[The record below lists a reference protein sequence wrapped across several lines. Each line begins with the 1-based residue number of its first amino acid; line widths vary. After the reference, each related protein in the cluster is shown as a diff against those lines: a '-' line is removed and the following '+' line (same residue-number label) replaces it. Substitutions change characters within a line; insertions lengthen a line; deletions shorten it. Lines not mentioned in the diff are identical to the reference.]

1 LSDDLHVVLCP
12 DSFKGSLDAA
22 GVANAMAR
30 GVHAACPTAQI
41 RALPMADGGEGTA
54 ELITHTL
61 GWEWHLSDVH
71 GPTGDHVTAG
81 WGFDADS
88 RRAVIDVASA
98 CGLDLVPQDRRD
110 PWQLDSRGVGELM
123 QAAIEAGA
131 EQLLI
136 GLGGSGTV
144 DGGAGMLAALG
155 VRFLDAEGKQLPPT
169 PAGLASLHRADVG
182 GLDSGLAGVEIVVLT
197 DVDNPLTGPHGA
209 SAVFGPQKGLAEGDI
224 DAMDAHLARLAET
237 IDAAGGLR
245 RPVETPGAGA
255 AGGLGFALDCV
266 LGGMARM
273 GATFLADLIQLDAAI
288 ASSELVISG
297 EGQIDGQTSRGK
309 VVAEVVGRAQ
319 RLGVPVVA
327 VAGSL
332 ACSEAE
338 LTDFGLTDARALCDG
353 SITLEQALDEPA
365 RWIAARTQQL
375 LADYLSRPPG

>member
-1 LSDDLHVVLCP
+1 MSDQLQVVLCP

-22 GVANAMAR
+22 AVATAMAH
-30 GVHAACPTAQI
+30 GVHAACPTAQV

-81 WGFDADS
+81 WGFDAKD

-98 CGLDLVPQDRRD
+98 CGLGLVAADQRD

-123 QAAIEAGA
+123 RSAIEAGA

-155 VRFLDAEGKQLPPT
+155 VRFLDADGKELPPT
-169 PAGLASLHRADVG
+169 PAGLASLDRADVS
-182 GLDSGLAGVEIVVLT
+182 GLDPGLAGVEIVVLT

-209 SAVFGPQKGLAEGDI
+209 SAVFGPQKGLEKTDI
-224 DAMDAHLARLAET
+224 DAMDAHLGHLAAVIDTARP
-237 IDAAGGLR
+237 LR
-245 RPVETPGAGA
+245 RPVDTPGAGA

-266 LGGMARM
+266 LGGEARM
-273 GATFLADLIQLDAAI
+273 GATYLADLVELDEAI
-288 ASSELVISG
+288 AASQLVITG

-309 VVAEVVGRAQ
+309 VVAEVVGRA
-319 RLGVPVVA
+319 RHLGVPVVA
-327 VAGSL
+327 VAGSID
-332 ACSEAE
+332 CSEEE
-338 LTDFGLTDARALCDG
+338 LAAVGLDDARALCDG
-353 SITLEQALDEPA
+353 SITLEQALADPA
-365 RWIAARTQQL
+365 RWIGTRTRALVDDHLAR
-375 LADYLSRPPG
+375 RG